1 MAGSDSP
8 GRHSNSRARRL
19 THSEYA
25 IGLGLRK
32 SYHAAKRRER
42 SCHGG
47 RSRPRISGWRGGTA
61 WLGWTPDA
69 FDFATFLLIM
79 VPIGNES
86 KVPLGF
92 MSGVL
97 QGPVE
102 HWLP

>member
-1 MAGSDSP
+1 MPWWKEPTKDQWLAWWD
-8 GRHSNSRARRL
+8 RL
-19 THSEYA
+19 V
-25 IGLGLRK
+25 GV
-32 SYHAAKRRER
+32 
-42 SCHGG
+42 
-47 RSRPRISGWRGGTA
+47 
-61 WLGWTPDA
+61 TPDA

-102 HWLP
+102 HWLPSSPPSPSCGSANT

>member
-1 MAGSDSP
+1 
-8 GRHSNSRARRL
+8 
-19 THSEYA
+19 
-25 IGLGLRK
+25 
-32 SYHAAKRRER
+32 
-42 SCHGG
+42 
-47 RSRPRISGWRGGTA
+47 
-61 WLGWTPDA
+61 LGWTPDA